1 MKFSTVLLALTASLT
16 SALPSPQSTGPP
28 LAPADTTYYYFRSSV
43 LPDQGDKTK
52 YDNLYMVAYHTGAG
66 LSAATFQSAPLNS
79 HRGWFN
85 GTQLRWF
92 EPTAASDVVFGVA
105 WGTGTS
111 YDLWYP
117 VRISISSCPLIQY

>member
-1 MKFSTVLLALTASLT
+1 MKFSTTILAFTTALT
-16 SALPSPQSTGPP
+16 SAFPSPQSSGSALP
-28 LAPADTTYYYFRSSV
+28 PADTTYFYFRSSV
-43 LPDQGDKTK
+43 FPNQGNKTK

-66 LSAATFQSAPLNS
+66 LSDATFQSQPLNS

-92 EPTAASDVVFGVA
+92 EPTTASDAVFGVA
-105 WGTGTS
+105 WGQDTS

-117 VRISISSCPLIQY
+117 VCTSIPSHFCLGY